1 MKHILIVVDMQN
13 DFLSGALGSESCRNA
28 IPYVADLI
36 KSRNWDRVVLTL
48 DTHETEDYL
57 DTLEGRMIPR
67 LHCIKHTEGHKIC
80 PEVVDAVNEMS
91 HLDSIPTDKDVFGLV
106 EKDTFGSKDLT
117 VRLRG
122 DACMYGQENME
133 IHICGVCTSICV
145 LANAVMI
152 RAALPNSRIVVHE
165 SACGDVSVKR
175 HKAAIECL
183 KAQLCEV
190 VD

>member
-13 DFLSGALGSESCRNA
+13 DFLAGALGSESCRNA
-28 IPYVADLI
+28 IPHVADLI
-36 KSRNWDRVVLTL
+36 KSRIWDKVFLTL
-48 DTHETEDYL
+48 DTHEVENYL
-57 DTLEGRMIPR
+57 DTLEGKMIPR
-67 LHCIKHTEGHKIC
+67 LHCVKHTNGHKLC
-80 PEVVDAVNEMS
+80 QSVVNAVNEMK
-91 HLDSIPTDKDVFGLV
+91 HPRCLPTDEDVFELV

-117 VRLRG
+117 VILRG
-122 DACMYGQENME
+122 YACMYGQENME

-145 LANAVMI
+145 LANAVMV
-152 RAALPNSRIVVHE
+152 RAALPNSRIIAHE
-165 SACGDVSVKR
+165 SACGDVSDNR